1 MDKILKSGHSNK
13 SYLALLGQVY
23 YEVTFESRMW
33 TTPFSII
40 FLRSASFYSLLFF
53 NIDLIKSVHL
63 GGKGFTSFGGS
74 HCRFITQLLMSCGIS
89 FCPFLCYS
97 VVFFSVMNILRCNTT
112 NQRIG

>member
-63 GGKGFTSFGGS
+63 GEKGLLHSGALFVDLLLSYSCHVAYRFVHSSATLSCSFLS
-74 HCRFITQLLMSCGIS
+74 
-89 FCPFLCYS
+89 
-97 VVFFSVMNILRCNTT
+97 
-112 NQRIG
+112 